1 MTEPFFLAFPLNCTP
16 CLTDPFDAPRPYANG
31 RHEGLDFAA
40 RLPDGSAATVLAAQR
55 GVVVRV
61 GFQRDGYGL
70 FVRIRH
76 DWPDGQTFV
85 TWYGHLSRIWARE
98 GQCVALG
105 EPIGVAGS
113 SGFSS
118 GVHLHLTL
126 QHLGRGLS
134 GYSVRDVVNPLAYL
148 RLREAGGGSGI

>member
-1 MTEPFFLAFPLNCTP
+1 MGEPFFLAFPLRCP
-16 CLTDPFDAPRPYANG
+16 PRLTDPFDAPRPYANG
-31 RHEGLDFAA
+31 KHEGVDFAA
-40 RLPDGSAATVLAAQR
+40 LLPNGSAAVVLAAQR
-55 GVVVRV
+55 GVVTRV

-76 DWPDGQTFV
+76 DWGDAQTFV
-85 TWYGHLSRIWARE
+85 TWYGHLSRADVRE
-98 GQCVALG
+98 GQVVALG

-126 QHLGRGLS
+126 QHIGRGLS
-134 GYSVRDVVNPLAYL
+134 GYSVRDVVDPLIYL
-148 RLREAGGGSGI
+148 RLP